1 MNNKQ
6 VTDYPETRTQPISHH
21 IFPTSASMVGACLT
35 TISILRL
42 LEISRSLAL
51 LIDSFLAL
59 DSLVFLS
66 SSFISYLSIR
76 SRQFSARLERIADV
90 IFLLGLAIMVVIG
103 FMLTYEFGI
112 LEIGH

>member
-1 MNNKQ
+1 MSAPKA
-6 VTDYPETRTQPISHH
+6 VPSPEVRNHPISHH

-42 LEISRSLAL
+42 VEISNSVTL

-59 DSLVFLS
+59 NSLVFLS
-66 SSFISYLSIR
+66 SSVISYLSIR
-76 SRQFSARLERIADV
+76 SRQFSTRLERIADL
-90 IFLLGLAIMVVIG
+90 IFLIGLSIMVVIG

-112 LEIGH
+112 LEIRH